1 MSTGYGW
8 EGLRQVCATLLGARH
23 VPERLCGGFVYLG
36 LNKMFTFFMFRLFA
50 AEVSAAFAMLCIIIW
65 FAYEQNEYRHIAF

>member
-23 VPERLCGGFVYLG
+23 APETESLDGGFVYLG
-36 LNKMFTFFMFRLFA
+36 AL
-50 AEVSAAFAMLCIIIW
+50 
-65 FAYEQNEYRHIAF
+65 EQMS